1 MSKQVVFFSRCKPQ
15 MVDAIEI
22 VLAERRIFI
31 GYPMG
36 RAGVEYNPR
45 SLRSCTVDLKC
56 DDDEWAAAHARS
68 DKNRQYNRNRN
79 LVREVGVGS
88 IALVPRPDRGVIYCG
103 RIVSGFEL
111 EDSPEWYD
119 RYMAIRGDEDGSENW
134 HAADIGQ
141 CWRVDEFKPLPVPR
155 VPAWIRR
162 SLFGRSTYGV
172 IRADA
177 VSGNPV
183 EIFERLLIDDSF
195 CPREWSLDVETI
207 KRRLLEDFT
216 PSAFEHLAV
225 SLLQL
230 EHPHEV
236 WLQVG
241 GSGDGGVDGVG
252 IDENGRVSGLLQCK
266 WQYWGEEPFA
276 EDSVWKKSGKPLKK
290 YLAVLRHGGNAGPA
304 DCEFLDIGRIA
315 ELVRKHHARLPQAV
329 SMRVGDSLNSGYGEC
344 GQKGC

>member
-1 MSKQVVFFSRCKPQ
+1 MSGNKVVFFSRCKPQ
-15 MVDAIEI
+15 KVDAIEI

-45 SLRSCTVDLKC
+45 SLRSCTVDLAC
-56 DDDEWAAAHARS
+56 GDEEWAAAHARS
-68 DKNRQYNRNRN
+68 DRNKQYNQNRN
-79 LVREVGVGS
+79 LVAEVGIGS

-103 RIVSGFEL
+103 KVISSFEL

-119 RYMAIRGDEDGSENW
+119 RYMALRGDMDSGETW

-141 CWRVDEFKPLPVPR
+141 CWRVDEFKPIPVPR

-172 IRADA
+172 IRAD
-177 VSGNPV
+177 
-183 EIFERLLIDDSF
+183 EIGGEPLEVFERLLLDDSF
-195 CPREWSLDVETI
+195 CPREWSLDIETI
-207 KRRLLEDFT
+207 KARLLEDFT

-252 IDENGRVSGLLQCK
+252 IGANGRVSSLLQCK
-266 WQYWGEEPFA
+266 WQYWGGNPFA
-276 EDSVWKKSGKPLKK
+276 ENIAWDSTGQMLKK
-290 YLAVLRHGGNAGPA
+290 YLAVLRCKDKVGPA

-315 ELVRKHHARLPQAV
+315 ELVQKHHTRLPQAV
-329 SMRVGDSLNSGYGEC
+329 SMRIGEALVHE
-344 GQKGC
+344 